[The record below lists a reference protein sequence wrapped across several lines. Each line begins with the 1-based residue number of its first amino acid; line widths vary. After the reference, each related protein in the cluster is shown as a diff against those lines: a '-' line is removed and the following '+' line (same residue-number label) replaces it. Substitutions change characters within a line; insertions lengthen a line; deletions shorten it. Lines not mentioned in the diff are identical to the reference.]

1 MAVRYGKQKSMRG
14 FPVGSI
20 CPWPTDTASVPTGW
34 IVCDGKSYDITR
46 YPLLYD
52 VIGNVYGGTVG
63 NTFALPELTQSR
75 AVVDIYPGHYSYLK
89 TIGAAHYDA
98 DSTTLASDPFWVN
111 VGETFNVSGTF
122 NHQSTID
129 VVGQI
134 ATKPNL
140 VATVKDVIFSK
151 GDYTETYGIH
161 PRKLSDRHISAHNHG
176 TDGPDGYSTS
186 WVKTGVT
193 GDDCCGT
200 CVTSTTF
207 LVNDC
212 VLSNTKCGTSLTWG
226 ARNVPDRAGP
236 APSGDGAEGNG
247 VQAGNGSQGIRGGA
261 AHSTS
266 GTSLNDT
273 TGNGEVKGD
282 LYARTIAGAQRS
294 LASTVSLS
302 TAFNWA
308 DINGHTHEPVEAE
321 FRCNIGAQKTYTFY
335 DISSTGVDLV
345 QAPPN
350 QASINMNSK
359 TANLTMLY
367 IIRAF

>member
-1 MAVRYGKQKSMRG
+1 MSVRYGKQKSMRG

-20 CPWPTDTASVPTGW
+20 CPWPTDSSQIPMGW
-34 IVCDGKSYDITR
+34 VLCDGKAYDIAR

-52 VIGNVYGGTVG
+52 VIGNVYGGTTG
-63 NTFALPELTQSR
+63 TTFSLPELLQSR

-98 DSTTLASDPFWVN
+98 DSTTIASDPFWNN
-111 VGETFNVSGTF
+111 VGETFNNSGTF

-129 VVGQI
+129 VIGVL
-134 ATKPNL
+134 ASKPNL
-140 VATVKDVIFSK
+140 VASVKGIIFSK
-151 GDYTETYGIH
+151 GEFTETYGIH

-176 TDGPDGYSTS
+176 TDAPEDYSSS

-226 ARNVPDRAGP
+226 GRNVPDRP
-236 APSGDGAEGNG
+236 AVNNDGNG
-247 VQAGNGSQGIRGGA
+247 IQGSGQGTKGGA
-261 AHSTS
+261 AHATS
-266 GTSLNDT
+266 GFSLNSN

-282 LYARTIAGAQRS
+282 LYARTIAGSNRS
-294 LASTVSLS
+294 LAGTVSLA
-302 TAFNWA
+302 TAFNWS
-308 DINGHTHEPVEAE
+308 DINGHTHEPTEAT
-321 FRCNIGAQKTYTFY
+321 FRCNVGAQKDYTFY
-335 DISSTGVDLV
+335 DVSTTGVDLV